1 MEGRGQMTGDTVST
15 THWRLQPSGYVQH
28 CGFDFLKP
36 TASTAFHNYGALWMR
51 DRIVYFIDRK
61 PVEDIK
67 TPIGFDDPMYMIVN
81 LAMGAKY
88 FTGVGFV
95 TAESP
100 ETVAFEI
107 DRVSAYQI
115 DP

>member
-1 MEGRGQMTGDTVST
+1 
-15 THWRLQPSGYVQH
+15 
-28 CGFDFLKP
+28 
-36 TASTAFHNYGALWMR
+36 
-51 DRIVYFIDRK
+51 
-61 PVEDIK
+61 VEDIK